1 MTRFSDLFESVEAVI
16 VVKIFIVVCLIV
28 LAVYAVLKIRDFA
41 SGGVPRT
48 GEYVT
53 DFESMKEQGLLDE
66 NELSEIK
73 NVVGKVVEDL
83 AVHDLSGRKKGD
95 YEIILF

>member
-16 VVKIFIVVCLIV
+16 VVKVFIVVCLIV
-28 LAVYAVLKIRDFA
+28 LAVYTVLKVRDFA

-66 NELSEIK
+66 KELSEIK
-73 NVVGKVVEDL
+73 NAVGKVVEHSP
-83 AVHDLSGRKKGD
+83 VHDLSVGKTAGAD
-95 YEIILF
+95 SDG

>member
-1 MTRFSDLFESVEAVI
+1 MTRFNDLFQSVEAVI

-28 LAVYAVLKIRDFA
+28 LAVYTVLKVREFA

-66 NELSEIK
+66 KELSEIK
-73 NVVGKVVEDL
+73 NAVGKVVDHSP
-83 AVHDLSGRKKGD
+83 VHDLSAGKTAGAD
-95 YEIILF
+95 SDG